1 MKKVVFL
8 LFSVILLASCGNETA
23 PAVDASADTT
33 TVVSDSACV
42 DSTAMPVLEKD
53 STVK

>member
-1 MKKVVFL
+1 MKKVAFL

-23 PAVDASADTT
+23 TAVEAADTT
-33 TVVSDSACV
+33 VVVSDSVCC
-42 DSTAMPVLEKD
+42 DSTAAPVLEKD